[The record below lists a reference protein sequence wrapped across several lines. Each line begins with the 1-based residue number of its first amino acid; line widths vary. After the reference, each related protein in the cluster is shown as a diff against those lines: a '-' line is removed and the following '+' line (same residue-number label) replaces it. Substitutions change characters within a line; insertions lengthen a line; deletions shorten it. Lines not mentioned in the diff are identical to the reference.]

1 MTATLYPVREEIAAI
16 QGALNRVAETVARM
30 NDAGA
35 LVAPEKES
43 RAERNRRMELLASI
57 ATAVTIP
64 EESRLWTASD
74 IAQYLSMGKR
84 TVAEKLVFTPGFP
97 APVDIGS
104 RRWYMQDVIEWARK
118 RKGK

>member
-35 LVAPEKES
+35 LVAPEN

-64 EESRLWTASD
+64 EESRLWTSAD

-104 RRWYMQDVIEWARK
+104 RRWYMRDVIEWARK
-118 RKGK
+118 RKAK